1 MMAAFSVLSVAT
13 AIYKPFA
20 PVIIAELAQIL
31 CEVFIWRLA
40 QCWSI
45 GYFIGPIL
53 GGWAIDQPRA
63 LAHHSWLVAAI
74 GTLRAGILQF
84 WVEVKSQIIL
94 LLLLK
99 IRHHSLD
106 KLF

>member
-20 PVIIAELAQIL
+20 PVIIAELAPDSLRGKISY
-31 CEVFIWRLA
+31 

-53 GGWAIDQPRA
+53 GGWAIDRA
-63 LAHHSWLVAAI
+63 LAHHPGL
-74 GTLRAGILQF
+74 LRRSALAG
-84 WVEVKSQIIL
+84 
-94 LLLLK
+94 
-99 IRHHSLD
+99 
-106 KLF
+106 